1 MYTVVGSE
9 CIITL
14 FERIKTDWCKSL
26 YCIALYP
33 CIKKCKDR
41 LYFYLCM
48 SCIVSLPEWHNTV
61 LASYCS
67 WSTIC
72 FMWDG
77 DVYVDQ
83 NSVPCW
89 PYVIVKAYLML
100 VLKRHIIMQHV
111 PSIPYPSCGQE
122 YNPSVLLC
130 WVQVMPTMLKIQM
143 QEVQYT

>member
-26 YCIALYP
+26 YCIA

-41 LYFYLCM
+41 LYFYLACLALCRYLNDTTQ
-48 SCIVSLPEWHNTV
+48 SLHHIVVGLKYA
-61 LASYCS
+61 LY
-67 WSTIC
+67 
-72 FMWDG
+72 MWDG

-89 PYVIVKAYLML
+89 PYVIVKACLML

-111 PSIPYPSCGQE
+111 PSIPSPSRGQE